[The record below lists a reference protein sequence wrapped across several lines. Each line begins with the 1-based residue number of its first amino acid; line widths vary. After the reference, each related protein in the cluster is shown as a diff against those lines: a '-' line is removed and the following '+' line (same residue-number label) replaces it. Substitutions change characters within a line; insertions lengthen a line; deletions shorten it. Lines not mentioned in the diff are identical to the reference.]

1 MKLHWSPRSPFVRKV
16 VILLKETGLESRVQ
30 LVRSVAAIATPN
42 PAIMA
47 DNPPLADSA
56 LVLPGGEPLY
66 DSPVIC
72 EYLDSLHDGPGS
84 SRRPARHAGLR
95 CAARLGDG
103 MLSVLLIWRQERM
116 KTPAQQLDSWLQAF
130 ALKIGTA
137 LDRLEDEA
145 PALADSGFDIGH
157 LTLGCTLSYLDYRF
171 ADLDWRAGRPQLAS
185 WRAGILPA
193 SLGTGDGAGRRC
205 GLNTAALL
213 FLLFGLIS
221 EFSWQVPLSHIKVLD
236 LSRILAGPWSGQI
249 LADLGA
255 DVIKV
260 ERPRVGDDT
269 RSWGPPFLRD
279 AEGNETREAA
289 TTWPAT
295 AASGPSRWI

>member
-47 DNPPLADSA
+47 DNPLSQIPA

-72 EYLDSLHDGPGS
+72 EYLDSLHDGPRFFPAAG
-84 SRRPARHAGLR
+84 PARWTALR
-95 CAARLGDG
+95 RQALGDG

-116 KTPAQQLDSWLQAF
+116 KTPAQQLDSWLRAF
-130 ALKIGTA
+130 ALKISTA

-185 WRAGILPA
+185 WHAGFCLRPSA
-193 SLGTGDGAGRRC
+193 QATVPDD
-205 GLNTAALL
+205 AA
-213 FLLFGLIS
+213 
-221 EFSWQVPLSHIKVLD
+221 
-236 LSRILAGPWSGQI
+236 A
-249 LADLGA
+249 
-255 DVIKV
+255 
-260 ERPRVGDDT
+260 
-269 RSWGPPFLRD
+269 
-279 AEGNETREAA
+279 
-289 TTWPAT
+289 
-295 AASGPSRWI
+295 